1 MNQNE
6 SRELFNKIFKNEL
19 SNSEVREILISLY
32 EKGES
37 GEEIAGAMEAMKSHS
52 VKVHVDD
59 EFRDKIIDNCGT
71 GGDKSGSFNV
81 STTVA
86 FVMAGAGSY
95 VAKHGNRSITSKSGS
110 ADVLELLGFNL
121 NLSPMQ
127 HSMLLQN
134 SRFTFMFAQQH
145 HPAMRHIMP
154 IRKSIPHRTI
164 FNILGPLTNPADV
177 KRQLIGVF
185 HKDFV
190 PPIVDALQIL
200 DMRSAIVVSGAD
212 GMDEVSI
219 SDKTYYRELKD
230 GKISEGE
237 VTPEEFGLQRA
248 SFDEIKGGD
257 ARENGDILLNILKG
271 QELGAKRDIVLLN
284 SAFGFVAEGRARDIQ
299 DGLEIARDSID
310 SGKAFQQFNM
320 IIDMSKKI

>member
-1 MNQNE
+1 LTREE
-6 SRELFNKIFKNEL
+6 SRKLFNDIFENRL
-19 SNSEVREILISLY
+19 SSDKVKEVLISLY
-32 EKGES
+32 KKGES

-71 GGDKSGSFNV
+71 GGDKSGSFNI

-134 SRFTFMFAQQH
+134 SRFTFMFAQKH
-145 HPAMRHIMP
+145 HPAMKHIMP

-185 HKDFV
+185 SREFLS
-190 PPIVDALQIL
+190 PIVDALKIL
-200 DMRSAIVVSGAD
+200 DMKSAIVVSGND

-219 SDKTYYRELKD
+219 SDKTFFKKLQN
-230 GKISEGE
+230 GKVTEGE
-237 VTPEEFGLQRA
+237 ISPEDFGLKRA
-248 SFDEIKGGD
+248 SFEEIKGGD
-257 ARENGDILLNILKG
+257 AQENSKILLDILQGREK
-271 QELGAKRDIVLLN
+271 GAKRDIVLLN

-299 DGLEIARDSID
+299 DGLEIAKASID
-310 SGKAFQQFNM
+310 RGDAYRQFQT
-320 IIDMSKKI
+320 IIDMSQKI

>member
-1 MNQNE
+1 LNQNE